1 MESNLLNK
9 KELLFAKALV
19 LILKPLVK
27 ILISHNITYVGV
39 QSLLKRAYV
48 QVAEADFGLPN
59 KKQTDSRIS
68 LLTGIHRGDVKRIR
82 QASDEQPFEKEM
94 KASLGAQLMAVW
106 LSHPH
111 YSDEDGNPLPLFKTE
126 QDGVPS
132 FENLVLSVSKDKH
145 PRSVLDDWLAQGIV
159 CITDDGQIQLREKG
173 YVPEDDFE
181 EKLFFAGKNI
191 SNHLAVVAS
200 NLEKKS
206 PPMFDRA
213 IYYRELSEDSV
224 VQLERIAKQK
234 MMAVLIEMN
243 QLASEL
249 QVQDEKQNKPSG
261 QIHLGAYFYK
271 EFKDMEKDDDN

>member
-1 MESNLLNK
+1 MESNIQTK
-9 KELLFAKALV
+9 KDQLFAKALV

-27 ILISHNITYVGV
+27 ILIGHNITYVGI
-39 QSLLKRAYV
+39 QSLLKKAYV

-82 QASDEQPFEKEM
+82 ESFQDPTFEKEI

-106 LSHPH
+106 LSDTK
-111 YSDEDGNPLPLFKTE
+111 YNDENGNPLPLFKMASE
-126 QDGVPS
+126 GSPS
-132 FENLVLSVSKDKH
+132 FEELVLSVSKDKH
-145 PRSVLDDWLAQGIV
+145 PRSVLDDWVNQSLIF
-159 CITDDGQIQLREKG
+159 TLEDGRIMLNDKG

-191 SNHLAVVAS
+191 GSHLEVVAS
-200 NLEKKS
+200 NLENKS

-213 IYYRELSEDSV
+213 IYYSELSEDSIEK
-224 VQLERIAKQK
+224 LESLAKKK
-234 MMAVLIEMN
+234 MMALLTEMN
-243 QLASEL
+243 QIARQFQENDEAS
-249 QVQDEKQNKPSG
+249 DKRPG

-271 EFKDMEKDDDN
+271 KNEQEDESK

>member
-27 ILISHNITYVGV
+27 ILISHNITYVGI

-48 QVAEADFGLPN
+48 QVAEEDFDLPN

-106 LSHPH
+106 LSNPH
-111 YSDEDGNPLPLFKTE
+111 YSDEDGNPLTLFKTE

-159 CITDDGQIQLREKG
+159 SINDNGQIQLSEKG

-206 PPMFDRA
+206 PAMFDRA
-213 IYYRELSEDSV
+213 IYYNNLSDESIA
-224 VQLERIAKQK
+224 QLERISKQK

-243 QLASEL
+243 QIASEL
-249 QVQDEKQNKPSG
+249 QTQDEKQNKPSG